1 MKYLSDYITK
11 ENLNEWIEAKED
23 ILLIANA
30 GAGKT
35 YLLLEQLVAEAR
47 LKGVKVLYCYNRKTM
62 RTQFAQSY
70 AEQHDN
76 LDVVSYQS
84 LEKQQLFTKDER
96 YLTQYDIILC
106 DECHYFVSDSF
117 TNTTY
122 ISFEKIQR
130 NNAMKIYVTAT
141 PNNFQS
147 IAHLTYKPFRTLDFR
162 SLTRQN
168 VDSIELVQETS
179 LFDAAE
185 KHYLKNNTVVHFEN
199 NKDHNRTLA
208 LEFQIEG
215 YKTTYIDKDT
225 DNEVTQAIES
235 TNDKQNV
242 FVDFLATTSTNENGV
257 NFNIANDSVITFRKI
272 VDFTSLVQSAARLR
286 KYADNQNK
294 TIKMLVNMPHKNLL
308 LKAIEHNTVALESL
322 YLKRS
327 EALKFDFITTK
338 IEYDFKI
345 AKLESENK
353 TFNEMNSYSDLKEYY
368 RLQLT
373 ALYPVATIK
382 VLDKY
387 DLLDIEEV
395 LNDLLCNEDKIILD
409 TDMQKLVKEE
419 IGCGMNVINN
429 KMAGKFK
436 ITSKRS
442 TKGQKKMI
450 WILKRV

>member
-215 YKTTYIDKDT
+215 YKTAYIDKDT

>member
-215 YKTTYIDKDT
+215 YKTAYIDKDT

-419 IGCGMNVINN
+419 IGCGMNIINN